1 MHQLGELDWESL
13 YLNEIL
19 TWPNKLSDLGHCSLV
34 IARTSHP
41 ETMMTPAVHYW
52 WLLITHDDWEERSFF
67 VWSCILVNGA
77 ETRVFYTSETLDKW
91 TGACKLETTKYPS
104 RSLEHFM
111 LCKYLI
117 IVEMFSCHPLLP
129 SFSPL
134 YLISAQFYRKN
145 NMSIAKWFSWIFCRL
160 VAFLLV
166 PVSDSPRRLGL

>member
-1 MHQLGELDWESL
+1 MRARASRRQHDIIKCQDNAPTWRVGLRKFVSKWNLD
-13 YLNEIL
+13 L
-19 TWPNKLSDLGHCSLV
+19 TNKLSDLGHCSLV

-77 ETRVFYTSETLDKW
+77 ETRGVYTSETLDKW

-129 SFSPL
+129 SSSPL
-134 YLISAQFYRKN
+134 YLISAQILEKQQKHKN
-145 NMSIAKWFSWIFCRL
+145 NCWWF
-160 VAFLLV
+160 
-166 PVSDSPRRLGL
+166 